1 MSDSQAHPFGE
12 SGHPSTASCQ
22 HMLDWPIRSTLLVDS
37 NHCHGVATSL
47 TAVSILLLDCTVQ
60 TIAFLRDNSSVGG
73 WPDPFFLQFGFQD
86 VWLGTK
92 HKHPGTFTSLYSL
105 SLITT
110 KPLCRAAFL
119 KKRTGR
125 TIPRANIST
134 SRGRCASNGNTITR
148 SPFPWQWPTCNWLCM
163 CLKITQVPGIY
174 GSKSPPLY
182 RQNYTRWDI
191 YIWCMIVRPV
201 HFLRK
206 AVRHRGFVIYTIHLH
221 IHNHSD

>member
-1 MSDSQAHPFGE
+1 MSDSQATPLRRVW
-12 SGHPSTASCQ
+12 SSCNCKLSAYAGLTNQ
-22 HMLDWPIRSTLLVDS
+22 IYTLGRR

-47 TAVSILLLDCTVQ
+47 TAVSMLLLDCTVQ
-60 TIAFLRDNSSVGG
+60 TIAFLSDNSSVGG
-73 WPDPFFLQFGFQD
+73 WPHPFFLQFGFQD
-86 VWLGTK
+86 IWLGTK

-163 CLKITQVPGIY
+163 CLKITQVLGARD
-174 GSKSPPLY
+174 L
-182 RQNYTRWDI
+182 W
-191 YIWCMIVRPV
+191 
-201 HFLRK
+201 H
-206 AVRHRGFVIYTIHLH
+206 
-221 IHNHSD
+221 